1 MYPVPFDMD
10 HTVKNKES
18 PSLFGLQ
25 IMLRKIPFLAI
36 YYLGN
41 FDDLIQSGYWVIPK
55 LKFGNLCKPIHGVM
69 IIPVSSTDCLNLETV
84 EKKGKELQK
93 IEYLKNE
100 EGVLD
105 KIKSIF
111 HNFWNASIP

>member
-1 MYPVPFDMD
+1 MQANSQF
-10 HTVKNKES
+10 
-18 PSLFGLQ
+18 
-25 IMLRKIPFLAI
+25 
-36 YYLGN
+36 
-41 FDDLIQSGYWVIPK
+41 
-55 LKFGNLCKPIHGVM
+55 M

-111 HNFWNASIP
+111 HNF

>member
-41 FDDLIQSGYWVIPK
+41 FDDLIQSGY
-55 LKFGNLCKPIHGVM
+55 
-69 IIPVSSTDCLNLETV
+69 
-84 EKKGKELQK
+84 
-93 IEYLKNE
+93 
-100 EGVLD
+100 
-105 KIKSIF
+105 
-111 HNFWNASIP
+111 